1 MEWSGLSRVLG
12 VELRLLAG
20 EQYSCRCC
28 VLVRKDQHID
38 MESTKFMEGNL
49 VEVINSIPKSMPIA
63 MVLTGKGIIHKSASL
78 DGKEEGQLFQTVFAG
93 VSPSDFYVQ
102 QVLGSENVTLSIIR
116 KQVVDDLLEKLNA
129 AGVKIFMLGLG
140 GIGLMNLLPQLN
152 VSEDHY
158 DFDGHRLML
167 DNNRK
172 LKGYKFGEELKSEIE
187 VKFGERKIA
196 AEQLVAYAIALQLL
210 LHDRLVLI
218 NAVVPQV
225 HERFTSFL
233 ENSDF
238 KKKGII
244 AMAVMFVLLLINFFV
259 FSYYNGENERLAMTS
274 SAQRSDADQLAT
286 IQMNIAKQELLL
298 KELNWNSG
306 YNYGFLVHEIGKGC
320 PRSAKLNTLLFNEDL
335 KEKQDAAKIPN
346 IKIIGVTSNLA
357 AVNNWIFELN
367 EKNWVNAVRLLKYKQ
382 TETSGE
388 YEFNLLISY

>member
-1 MEWSGLSRVLG
+1 MEWSGLSKVLG

-20 EQYSCRCC
+20 EQYSCRWC
-28 VLVRKDQHID
+28 VLVSKDQHID
-38 MESTKFMEGNL
+38 MESAKVMEGNL
-49 VEVINSIPKSMPIA
+49 VEVINAIPKSMPVA

-78 DGKEEGQLFQTVFAG
+78 EGKEEGQLFSTVFAG
-93 VSPSDFYVQ
+93 VNPLDFYVQ
-102 QVLGSENVTLSIIR
+102 QVTGSENVTLSIIR

-167 DNNRK
+167 DSEGK
-172 LKGYKFGEELKSEIE
+172 LKGYQFGEELKSEIE

-196 AEQLVAYAIALQLL
+196 AEQLVAYASAFQLL

-218 NAVVPQV
+218 NARAAKVD
-225 HERFTSFL
+225 ERFASYL
-233 ENSDF
+233 ENSEF
-238 KKKGII
+238 KKKAMIG
-244 AMAVMFVLLLINFFV
+244 MAVMFVLLLINFFV
-259 FSYYNGENERLAMTS
+259 FSYFNSENERLAMTS

-286 IQMNIAKQELLL
+286 IQMNIAKHEQLL

-320 PRSAKLNTLLFNEDL
+320 PRSAKLNTLSFNDDA
-335 KEKQDAAKIPN
+335 KEKQEDAKKPN
-346 IKIIGVTSNLA
+346 IKIIGVTNNLA
-357 AVNNWIFELN
+357 AVNNWIFELK
-367 EKNWVNAVRLLKYKQ
+367 EKSWIKAVRLLKYKQ